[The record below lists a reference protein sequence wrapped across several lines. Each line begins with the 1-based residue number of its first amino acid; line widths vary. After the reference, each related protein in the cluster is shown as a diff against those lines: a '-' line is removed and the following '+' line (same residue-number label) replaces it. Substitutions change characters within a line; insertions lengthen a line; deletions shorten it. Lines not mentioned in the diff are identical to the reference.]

1 MKQHSRVNR
10 YKVLKECICKQW
22 YRRLHKNKNKRI
34 IVQLQNDD
42 KKPTYTSTTRQKAL
56 LYLYIHQPTYLCR

>member
-42 KKPTYTSTTRQKAL
+42 KKT
-56 LYLYIHQPTYLCR
+56 YLYINDSTKSFAIPVHTPTYLPM